1 LAAHV
6 ALNPRATNADQTE
19 NYAKQQE
26 QPRQQTNKSAGGCAN
41 KQANN
46 AAQLWSANACVNR
59 FQKAFGRPSFI
70 GE

>member
-6 ALNPRATNADQTE
+6 ALNLRAANADQAE

-26 QPRQQTNKSAGGCAN
+26 QPRQQTNKSAGDCAN
-41 KQANN
+41 KQTNN
-46 AAQLWSANACVNR
+46 AAQLWSANACANR